1 MVTRRDLLK
10 MGILG
15 VGGFVTLPSGGGFGR
30 VSAAFADGNNF
41 RSPFLTPFRDPLV
54 DPTITELAG
63 VSPFPQVSAYAAP
76 FRGAQ
81 TRHYGIT
88 AMERYV
94 KFHRDLPATPVWA
107 YVDSSGPTSARLFSF
122 RYPRIVMGQG
132 AGGGIL
138 VRGHNG
144 LPTAAADFGMPNT
157 TVHFH
162 GGHQPAAAD
171 GFPHDIANRPPFFP
185 AHVVINPGEDY
196 DYIYPWRDVGFID
209 GPAEPEERGAFYW
222 FHDHLLDFTGPNVY
236 RGLVGIAL
244 AYDEIDSGDEHDT
257 NPYALGLPSGDY
269 DLPLVLQ
276 DKVFD
281 ANGELVFDPFNQD
294 GFLGDTFLVNG
305 IVQPYHPVER
315 RRYRLRFLNGSGAR
329 IYQLSLRNE
338 AGNAFPMTQIAT
350 EGGLLSQPLP
360 LEPQGFL
367 LSMAQRVEVVVDF
380 GASDF
385 NDQSVIY
392 LENRLAQTDG
402 RKPDGLVS
410 SGTKLLKF
418 ILGDRTA
425 NSRPLPA
432 ELRHLD
438 PISDQEKAA
447 ADRRSFRFDRSDG
460 LFTINNTPIDIE
472 RASVKPGRNRGQ
484 IWRLENNSGGW
495 WHPIHLHSEYM
506 RVLTRN
512 GKLPPPD
519 ERDGNAKKDTV
530 LLRGGDVV
538 EVYIKFR
545 DYPGPFVFHCHNLAH
560 EDMAMMARYD
570 VV

>member
-1 MVTRRDLLK
+1 MLTRRDLFK

-30 VSAAFADGNNF
+30 VSARFADDNGF
-41 RSPFLTPFRDPLV
+41 RSPALTPFRDPLV
-54 DPTITELAG
+54 DTTVTALANA
-63 VSPFPQVSAYAAP
+63 SPFAQVSAYAAP

-88 AMERYV
+88 AMERHV

-107 YVDSSGPTSARLFSF
+107 YVDTSGPTSPRLFSF
-122 RYPRIVMGQG
+122 RYPRIDMGQR
-132 AGGGIL
+132 AGSGIV
-138 VRGHNG
+138 VRMHNG
-144 LPTAAADFGMPNT
+144 LPTAAADFGMPRM

-171 GFPHDIANRPPFFP
+171 GFPHDVLNRPSFFP
-185 AHVVINPGEDY
+185 EHLVINPGEDY
-196 DYIYPWRDVGFID
+196 DYVYPWRDVGFID
-209 GPAEPEERGAFYW
+209 GPEKSEERGSFYW

-236 RGLVGIAL
+236 RGLAGMAL
-244 AYDEIDSGDEHDT
+244 AYDEVDSGDEHDT
-257 NPYALGLPSGDY
+257 NPFALGLPSGDY

-315 RRYRLRFLNGSGAR
+315 RRYRLRFLNGSTAR
-329 IYQLSLRNE
+329 MYQLYLTND
-338 AGNAFPMTQIAT
+338 AGQTFPMTQIAT
-350 EGGLLSQPLP
+350 EGGLLARPIPDLQSVLVY
-360 LEPQGFL
+360 
-367 LSMAQRVEVVVDF
+367 MADRVEMVVDF
-380 GASDF
+380 GAAVF
-385 NDQSVIY
+385 NDQTVVY

-402 RKPDGLVS
+402 RKPDGIVS
-410 SGTKLLKF
+410 RGPKLLKF
-418 ILGDRTA
+418 ILGARTE
-425 NSRPLPA
+425 NSRPVPPV
-432 ELRHLD
+432 LRPLD
-438 PISDQEKAA
+438 PITEQEKADA
-447 ADRRSFRFDRSDG
+447 ERRTFRFNRNDG
-460 LFTINNTPIDIE
+460 LFTINGTPIDIE
-472 RASVKPGRNRGQ
+472 RASVTPGQNRGQ

-495 WHPIHLHSEYM
+495 WHPIHIHSEYM
-506 RVLTRN
+506 RILSRN
-512 GKLPPPD
+512 GKQPPLD
-519 ERDGNAKKDTV
+519 ERDGNAKKDVV

-538 EVYIKFR
+538 EIYIKFR
-545 DYPGPFVFHCHNLAH
+545 DYPGPFVFHCHNLQH